1 MISIPAEN
9 VAEHKTLQEIA
20 QMETSKDNTIAKMQ
34 FISFLV
40 SGSHS

>member
-20 QMETSKDNTIAKMQ
+20 EMTALKDNTIAEIQ
-34 FISFLV
+34 FISLLV
-40 SGSHS
+40 SASHS

>member
-1 MISIPAEN
+1 MITIPAEN

-20 QMETSKDNTIAKMQ
+20 EMATLKDNTIAEMQ

-40 SGSHS
+40 SASHS